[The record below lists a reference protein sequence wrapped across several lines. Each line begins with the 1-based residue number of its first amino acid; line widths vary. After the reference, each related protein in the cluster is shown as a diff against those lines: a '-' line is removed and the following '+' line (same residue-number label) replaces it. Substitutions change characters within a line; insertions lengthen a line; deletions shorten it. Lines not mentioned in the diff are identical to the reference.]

1 MLCCAGL
8 IGGVYVGQY
17 LGGSWTLIAPATGF
31 GIGLVGDIKF
41 MHKMHH
47 RPSNKDA
54 EEVAQTPLLGSSGN
68 DLPLKNRLK

>member
-41 MHKMHH
+41 MRKMHH
-47 RPSNKDA
+47 RPSNTD
-54 EEVAQTPLLGSSGN
+54 EEKQHIPHCSDQKEMTS
-68 DLPLKNRLK
+68 R